1 MSYPYQQQY
10 PSQPV
15 QGQPPTGGVQ
25 PQQWGGQQ
33 PPAAGQW
40 GQPAAGGPPQQW
52 GQPQPA
58 TGGGQPPQQQW
69 GGQPQGYPGGGGGQP
84 QHQWGQ
90 PQPATGGGQP
100 PQQPGTGYPGQAGAG
115 GPPPQGQQ
123 QPPGSYQ
130 PPPTQPPSN
139 FQGWEMQQV
148 RQWFMS
154 MDRDRSGSISANEL
168 ANVAIGG
175 VPIGFETAVKLIRV
189 FDVDKNGTI
198 DFYEYGALHKALFQ
212 QQDRDRNGRLDA
224 NEIGAALS
232 AGGFRLGP
240 VATQS
245 MFRKYNKSGYGI
257 STVEFLG
264 LVAHVAQVK
273 SLFEWRDK
281 QKTGQVTLDMDSLL
295 EITSD
300 F

>member
-58 TGGGQPPQQQW
+58 TGGGQPPQQ
-69 GGQPQGYPGGGGGQP
+69 
-84 QHQWGQ
+84 
-90 PQPATGGGQP
+90 
-100 PQQPGTGYPGQAGAG
+100 PGTGYPGQAGAG

-139 FQGWEMQQV
+139 FQGWYTQYYHQISPQEMQQV

-198 DFYEYGALHKALFQ
+198 DFYEYGALHKFLLSMQALFQ